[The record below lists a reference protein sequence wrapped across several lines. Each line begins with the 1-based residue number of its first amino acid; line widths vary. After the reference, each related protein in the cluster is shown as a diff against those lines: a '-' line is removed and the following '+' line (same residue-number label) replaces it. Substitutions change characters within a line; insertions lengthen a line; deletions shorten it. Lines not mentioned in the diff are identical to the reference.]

1 MVFLLL
7 MAYNKDRAQHYKSI
21 HSLEPLIEEF
31 PYRSPQIRIK
41 TRNRKDSMNLNK
53 EHEVMKKNGYISK
66 FSHNSAWYRKGIQ
79 TAWNTIE

>member
-41 TRNRKDSMNLNK
+41 TRNRKDSMDLNK
-53 EHEVMKKNGYISK
+53 EHEVMKKNGYSFK
-66 FSHNSAWYRKGIQ
+66 FSHNSGWYSKGVI
-79 TAWNTIE
+79 NTYNNVQ